1 MIASKIALLGCAAT
15 TARSSMI
22 PDANAHLNHL
32 GPYGRWA
39 FVECTEIYRIES
51 DFAAKVADEFNQM
64 IAGITS
70 TAK

>member
-1 MIASKIALLGCAAT
+1 
-15 TARSSMI
+15 MI
-22 PDANAHLNHL
+22 PDATAHLNHL

-51 DFAAKVADEFNQM
+51 DFAAKVVGEFNQM